1 MLSLSNGMPMSSP
14 DFVVVGAGSAGCVL
28 AYRLAALGFRITLVE
43 PPSIEA
49 PEIDRTRPSRWLNL
63 LGSTEDWGFQTAPCV
78 QLASRVL
85 RWPRGRGLGGSSRIN
100 AMIWFPPTQRD
111 LLQLVSAS
119 GGKWNMD
126 ELQQCY
132 EQVEACVQP
141 ESPAWLSDP
150 ARRFMKAANELRGAE
165 PMIYRRLQRRGRRW
179 IPSQLL
185 TDPISQI
192 EIVRGLVERVV
203 WDRERAVGV
212 RLVVEGSR
220 LDLKASQGVVL
231 AAGALATPMILMRS
245 GIGPTEMLTRFQ
257 IKPHTDIPSLGHHLK
272 DHLIMP
278 LVFERRRTFSSFAA
292 DPSMQDLA
300 RWQVMGTGPIASNL
314 AECGGFFAT
323 QTIQIHVTPTHYLTY
338 PQPDPMPA
346 MTIGVNVTQPAS
358 AGSLRLTSADPSAPP
373 EITAGYLQNTS
384 DLEGT
389 IQGVHLAREIAAR
402 SPLAESLQDERVP
415 GSRRISDDEIARSI
429 RRYAQTLY
437 HPSGTCRLG
446 TDRDTPIDD
455 QLAIRG
461 TERLWAV
468 DASVLPHP
476 TLGNPNAT
484 LMMLAWF
491 AGQRIASQV

>member
-1 MLSLSNGMPMSSP
+1 
-14 DFVVVGAGSAGCVL
+14 
-28 AYRLAALGFRITLVE
+28 
-43 PPSIEA
+43 
-49 PEIDRTRPSRWLNL
+49 
-63 LGSTEDWGFQTAPCV
+63 
-78 QLASRVL
+78 
-85 RWPRGRGLGGSSRIN
+85 
-100 AMIWFPPTQRD
+100 
-111 LLQLVSAS
+111 
-119 GGKWNMD
+119 
-126 ELQQCY
+126 
-132 EQVEACVQP
+132 
-141 ESPAWLSDP
+141 
-150 ARRFMKAANELRGAE
+150 
-165 PMIYRRLQRRGRRW
+165 
-179 IPSQLL
+179 
-185 TDPISQI
+185 
-192 EIVRGLVERVV
+192 
-203 WDRERAVGV
+203 
-212 RLVVEGSR
+212 
-220 LDLKASQGVVL
+220 
-231 AAGALATPMILMRS
+231 
-245 GIGPTEMLTRFQ
+245 
-257 IKPHTDIPSLGHHLK
+257 
-272 DHLIMP
+272 
-278 LVFERRRTFSSFAA
+278 
-292 DPSMQDLA
+292 
-300 RWQVMGTGPIASNL
+300 
-314 AECGGFFAT
+314 
-323 QTIQIHVTPTHYLTY
+323 
-338 PQPDPMPA
+338 MPA

-384 DLEGT
+384 DLKGT